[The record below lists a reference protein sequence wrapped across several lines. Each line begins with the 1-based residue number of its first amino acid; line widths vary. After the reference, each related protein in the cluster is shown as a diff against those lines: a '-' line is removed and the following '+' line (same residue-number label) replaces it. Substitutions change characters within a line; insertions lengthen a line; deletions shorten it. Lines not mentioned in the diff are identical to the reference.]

1 MTKTRLL
8 TLATV
13 AGLAGCGGGTLDDA
27 RFATGSSAIVAVDD
41 YSSMVVANIEEGSVS
56 RVDLESGAVTESAVG
71 ERPNRVARLGDRLLV
86 TLRGERAIA
95 VLDEETLQVQTR
107 IPTGAE
113 PYGVVASEDGER
125 FYVTVASE
133 RRVEEYD
140 GESLERLRTWS
151 VSEEPWWLAL
161 HPNGDALYVASPY
174 GGSLTWIDLDTDVV
188 VPVSLPEVTGL
199 TGISDGEELTPRI
212 TGDIAISPDGSS
224 IAVPAL
230 YVEHSSPEGDLS
242 APNPN
247 TAGYYA
253 PPQGGR
259 FNPTA
264 LVTGVWGGSV
274 PSDDGW
280 TATLLVTNLEGG
292 DVDPIF
298 GTTERVGSY
307 PSSVTFAQ
315 DGEQLLVT
323 MEASDAIVSVP
334 ATAWRDHTLPT
345 PSPGAA
351 APSTDLAI
359 EFRSDLVAID
369 TARAPRGIA
378 LGDGEAYS
386 WSYFGRSVEKVFVDS
401 LAEGPETQR
410 NTTSRV
416 TDEPL
421 YANVGLDPFAIAGR
435 DLFYSARDDRIAATS
450 SGISCSTCHFEGRT
464 DGLTWPLEQGGRQ
477 TPSLAGGAAET
488 APVTWTVDVESPSHE
503 VLITSG
509 GRMGGAG
516 LSMSEADSVAAF
528 IESIP
533 RVDVGT
539 PADAAA
545 VARGAEA
552 FVTAGCDECHSG
564 ARYTNNENYAML
576 GLSSVN
582 TPPLTGIAATAPY
595 FHDGSARTLR
605 EVLEFSRSG
614 EMGDT
619 SMLSEAEMADLEAY
633 LKSL

>member
-1 MTKTRLL
+1 MTTTRLL
-8 TLATV
+8 TLAAL
-13 AGLAGCGGGTLDDA
+13 AGLTGCSAGGLDDN
-27 RFATGSSAIVAVDD
+27 RFATGSSAIVATNDF
-41 YSSMVVANIEEGSVS
+41 SAMVVANVEEGSVS
-56 RVDLESGAVTESAVG
+56 RVDLDTGTVVEAPVG
-71 ERPNRVARLGDRLLV
+71 ERPNRVARLGDLLLV
-86 TLRGERAIA
+86 TLRGERSIA
-95 VLDEETLQVQTR
+95 VLDEETLTVQSR
-107 IPTGAE
+107 IATGAE
-113 PYGVVASEDGER
+113 PYAVVASEDGDR
-125 FYVTVASE
+125 FYVTIASE

-140 GESLERLRTWS
+140 GESLEQLRSWT
-151 VSEEPWWLAL
+151 VAEEPWWIAL
-161 HPNGDALYVASPY
+161 HPNGEALYVASPY
-174 GGSLTWIDLDTDVV
+174 GSSLTWIDLDTDAV
-188 VPVSLPEVTGL
+188 VPVALPEVTGVV
-199 TGISDGEELTPRI
+199 GVVDGQDLTPRI
-212 TGDIAISPDGSS
+212 TGDIAISPDGGSL
-224 IAVPAL
+224 AVPAL
-230 YVEHSSPEGDLS
+230 YVEHSSPEGDLA

-253 PPQGGR
+253 PPEGGR

-264 LVTGVWGGSV
+264 LVTGVWGGQV

-280 TATLLVTNLEGG
+280 SATLLVTNLNGASDDLTG
-292 DVDPIF
+292 V
-298 GTTERVGSY
+298 GRVGSY
-307 PSSVTFAQ
+307 PSSATFSA
-315 DGEQLLVT
+315 DGEQLLLT
-323 MEASDAIVSVP
+323 MEASDAVVSVP
-334 ATAWRDHTLPT
+334 ATEFRDHTPPT
-345 PSPGAA
+345 PTPGGLSQT
-351 APSTDLAI
+351 PGLVF
-359 EFRSDLVAID
+359 EFSNELVAFD

-378 LGDGEAYS
+378 LGPDREAFG
-386 WSYFGRSVEKVFVDS
+386 WSYFDGSVEKLFVES
-401 LAEGPETQR
+401 LAEGPGVGRE
-410 NTTSRV
+410 TTSRV

-421 YANVGLDPFAIAGR
+421 YAGSGLDAQAHQGR
-435 DLFYSARDDRIAATS
+435 DLFFSARDTRMAAAG

-488 APVTWTVDVESPSHE
+488 APVTWTMDVESPSHE

-516 LSMSEADSVAAF
+516 LNMAEAESVGAF

-533 RVDVGT
+533 RVDVGV
-539 PADAAA
+539 PADADA
-545 VARGAEA
+545 VSRGAEA

-564 ARYTNNENYAML
+564 ARYTDNRSYGML
-576 GLSSVN
+576 GLNAVN